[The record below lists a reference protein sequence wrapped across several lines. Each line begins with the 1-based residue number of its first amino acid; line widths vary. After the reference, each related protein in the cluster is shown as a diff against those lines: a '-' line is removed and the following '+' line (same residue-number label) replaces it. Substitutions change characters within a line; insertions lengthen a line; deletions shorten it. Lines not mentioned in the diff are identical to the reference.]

1 VKLACASWAD
11 HRFALGTARV
21 EDLLAE
27 RGMTVSRESVRTWVN
42 RIGPHFADG
51 IKRDRP
57 AAADKWHLDERV
69 AWMGATGRG
78 GSVDLTTRQ
87 RDAF

>member
-1 VKLACASWAD
+1 VKLACAVWAD

-27 RGMTVSRESVRTWVN
+27 PGMSVSPESVRQSVN

-51 IKRDRP
+51 MKRDRP
-57 AAADKWHLDERV
+57 AARGNRV
-69 AWMGATGRG
+69 
-78 GSVDLTTRQ
+78 
-87 RDAF
+87 